1 MKQQFSFKRTTFCTA
16 MLVATLGNAL
26 YAADIVKVEGGNIRV
41 EFNANMHSRVTA
53 LFGGKETVLGPFTA
67 SETVTV
73 DGAELAN
80 FALSGSSQQNVRDPL
95 GSRPSDH
102 SHRNF
107 RQHPEDRRRH
117 GLRPFSPDGIL
128 SRPLHQ

>member
-1 MKQQFSFKRTTFCTA
+1 MFCTA
-16 MLVATLGNAL
+16 MIAASFGNAM

-41 EFNANMHSRVTA
+41 EFDANLHSRVTA

-73 DGAELAN
+73 DGTELSN

-95 GSRPSDH
+95 GAG
-102 SHRNF
+102 
-107 RQHPEDRRRH
+107 RQTTLT
-117 GLRPFSPDGIL
+117 GTSGNI
-128 SRPLHQ
+128 QKTV